1 MIKPVFKYGMTTG
14 LMLFGGLYFSE
25 TSERFEWVILGY
37 VLGVVFGYLL
47 AEMVLQKTWRTKLH
61 LKGFGAYILIVLV
74 VIFVIKLDVIGFES
88 RVPEQPDIKEVS
100 ISNNLNGYYDDEYF
114 DGIGMTTLKDQ
125 RNIQAIQRLH
135 EQIIQYGEDD
145 RFNESPKYP
154 AIVFE
159 YELAN
164 GRTLSREYQLSN
176 YKSFKP
182 YFKKIYE
189 SQEYKDN
196 FYTLL
201 KISPKDVYRVDITGN
216 GNMPKSMELRD
227 PKEIKKAIVALQT
240 DLANASYEAM
250 ENTKQEYGSI
260 SILMENNRN
269 ISLNWKGDLLQFNEW
284 MELTGKAD
292 QVKLKVEDVS
302 YMIVQEYEAQTDYY
316 HPDFSP
322 EKNAIHIKNLDQKNE
337 LLEGTNSGDE
347 WKYVVLLYDEGDNLL
362 DIRGMSEE
370 NVPTFIQS
378 QF

>member
-1 MIKPVFKYGMTTG
+1 
-14 LMLFGGLYFSE
+14 MLFGGLYFSE

-125 RNIQAIQRLH
+125 RNIKAIQRLH
-135 EQIIQYGEDD
+135 EQIIQHGEDD

-216 GNMPKSMELRD
+216 GNMPKSLELRD